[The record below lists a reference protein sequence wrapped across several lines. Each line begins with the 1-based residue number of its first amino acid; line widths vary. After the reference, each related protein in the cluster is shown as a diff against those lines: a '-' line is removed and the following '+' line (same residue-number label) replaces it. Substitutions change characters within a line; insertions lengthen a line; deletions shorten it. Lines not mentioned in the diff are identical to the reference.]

1 MNLEV
6 VPFQL
11 RVEVTLI
18 KVHEFWIGHA
28 LKSAKRVFGWNT
40 RM

>member
-18 KVHEFWIGHA
+18 KVHEFWIANGP
-28 LKSAKRVFGWNT
+28 KNAKQVFGWNT